1 MHVGEQIR
9 RVMEEK
15 DHSVKWLAGKLCC
28 DRTNIYKI
36 YNKPNIDTDLL
47 QRICVILNYNFF
59 TYISSETSEIMSKN

>member
-15 DHSVKWLAGKLCC
+15 DHSVKWLAGQLCC

-59 TYISSETSEIMSKN
+59 TGISSETDEMMSKN